1 MSFNLRGNKAVWK
14 KVSVFLKHNK
24 NVNWVYIVLS
34 PYAFF
39 SLNQKAFFVFCLF
52 TYLLTV
58 GFVILPKAN
67 PRFQQHIVRTYQL
80 QSLTFVTLYFLSAL
94 ICYRFI

>member
-14 KVSVFLKHNK
+14 KVSEGL
-24 NVNWVYIVLS
+24 NWVYIVLS

-80 QSLTFVTLYFLSAL
+80 KSLTFVTLYFLSAL